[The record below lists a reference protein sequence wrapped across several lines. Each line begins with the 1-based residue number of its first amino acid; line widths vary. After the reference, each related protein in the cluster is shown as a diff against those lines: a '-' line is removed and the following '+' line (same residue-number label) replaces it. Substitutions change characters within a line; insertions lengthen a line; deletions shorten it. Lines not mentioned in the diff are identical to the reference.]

1 MSFSLKLAAITS
13 CTSLIGLSANAD
25 PAADVVGTELLAEA
39 MTAREQAT
47 SEISNKRYLSIIDYR
62 APSRVPRF
70 YLVDLTD
77 MSATAHLVAHG
88 KGSDPDHDG
97 IADRFSNVEGS
108 KMTSLGAFTT
118 GQTYYG
124 AHGLSLKLNG
134 LDPQNDQAEPRRIV
148 IHGADYVSS
157 ERRVLG
163 RSWGC
168 PALENGAAQRI
179 IPLIKDGSF
188 LYVVGA
194 PGDAG

>member
-1 MSFSLKLAAITS
+1 MSLSLKLALAVI
-13 CTSLIGLSANAD
+13 CTALIGLSARAE
-25 PAADVVGTELLAEA
+25 PAADIVGAELLAEA
-39 MTAREQAT
+39 LDARDLAAGA
-47 SEISNKRYLSIIDYR
+47 ISNTRYLSIIDYR

-70 YLVDLTD
+70 YLVNLSD
-77 MSATAHLVAHG
+77 MSASAHLVAHG

-97 IADRFSNVEGS
+97 MADLFSNVEGS

-118 GQTYYG
+118 GETYYG
-124 AHGLSLKLNG
+124 GHGLSLKLNG
-134 LDPQNDQAEPRRIV
+134 LDPENDQAEPRRIV
-148 IHGADYVSS
+148 IHGADYVSAD
-157 ERRVLG
+157 RRVLG

-194 PGDAG
+194 PSDAG